1 METDSTLDG
10 NAAGGLFA
18 EVFVGEITAARGR
31 CDGCGAVE
39 AVGALRAYA
48 GGPGT
53 VLRCLHCESVVMR
66 VVRNGNRCWLDLRGL
81 RWLELSA
88 TE

>member
-1 METDSTLDG
+1 MDADHTLDG

-18 EVFVGEITAARGR
+18 EVFVGEITAALGR

-39 AVGALRAYA
+39 AVGALRAYV

-66 VVRNGNRCWLDLRGL
+66 VVRDGDRCWLDLRGL
-81 RWLELSA
+81 RWLQLSA
-88 TE
+88 SD